1 MSERV
6 EQCPQCRWDATS
18 QSEEV
23 VFCPRCRFPLH
34 RLVGKYTLERKLAE
48 GGFGVV
54 YRAHANDESDKV
66 AVKLYHSAIFDVEG
80 MSDFFLREMR
90 TVAHLSERSSHILKT
105 YKDVGYDSELGYFVV
120 MELLEGLSLEQ
131 WLFRQG
137 RTSLVEVLGIFRQLC
152 LAMRAAHAAG
162 VVHRDLKPSNLFL
175 VNRDGEERFVK
186 VIDFGTVKLLSQ
198 TEEAQLTQGL
208 MGTPAYM
215 APEQCIKEGVDART
229 DIYTMGVLLYEML
242 TGTPPFQAEP
252 SEFLSLVEAHVTRPA
267 PSLRERKPT
276 YDFSETLDHA
286 VLRALSKFPSERYS
300 SVDAFWD
307 ALVQAV
313 PELALEPLPPLQS
326 EEPRLSNDRVEPD
339 AAVDA
344 ALDAKLAEASESF
357 SLDVAHDY
365 GWGKIVLADS
375 GPVLATD
382 GVTGNVPLPS
392 GALLGGTMH
401 EQEPREGEDGEEQA
415 PVMMP
420 SLIERVEKKPLTGRR
435 RGMFMLVGSIIIL
448 ALMWLLTEWT
458 TPPVPSPSQP
468 SSSRKTAP
476 R

>member
-1 MSERV
+1 MTERV
-6 EQCPQCRWDATS
+6 EQCPQCRWSATS
-18 QSEEV
+18 QSEEA

-34 RLVGKYTLERKLAE
+34 RLMGKYRLERKLAE

-54 YRAHANDESDKV
+54 YRAQANDEPSKV

-80 MSDFFLREMR
+80 MNDFFLREMQR
-90 TVAHLSERSSHILKT
+90 VAPLSQRSPHILKT
-105 YKDVGYDSELGYFVV
+105 YNDVGYDSKLGYFVV
-120 MELLEGLSLEQ
+120 MELLEGISLEQ

-137 RTSLVEVLGIFRQLC
+137 RTSLVDVLGIFRQLC
-152 LAMRAAHAAG
+152 LAMRAAHSAG

-175 VNRDGEERFVK
+175 VHQDGQECFVK

-215 APEQCIKEGVDART
+215 APEQCIKEDIDART

-242 TGTPPFQAEP
+242 TGTPPFQTEP
-252 SEFLSLVEAHVTRPA
+252 SEFLSLVEAHVTRPV
-267 PSLRERKPT
+267 PSMRERKPA
-276 YDFSETLDHA
+276 YDFPEALDHA

-307 ALVQAV
+307 SLVQAV
-313 PELALEPLPPLQS
+313 PDLSLEPLPALQS

-357 SLDVAHDY
+357 SLGVARDY

-401 EQEPREGEDGEEQA
+401 EQEPRDDEDGAEQA

-420 SLIERVEKKPLTGRR
+420 SLIERVEKKPLSGRR

-448 ALMWLLTEWT
+448 ALMWLLTELS
-458 TPPVPSPSQP
+458 TPPVPTPTQPSPSQ
-468 SSSRKTAP
+468 KTVP